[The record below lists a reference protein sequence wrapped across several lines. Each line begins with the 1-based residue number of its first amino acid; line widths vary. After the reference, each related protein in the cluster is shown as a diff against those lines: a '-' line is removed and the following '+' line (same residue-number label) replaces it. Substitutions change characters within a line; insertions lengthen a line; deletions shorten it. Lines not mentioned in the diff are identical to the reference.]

1 MISAEPLPLV
11 RGELSVEVAPI
22 SRVYLPMSRL
32 YLPQVRGE
40 LSFEVV
46 IKSQGGEGDEGL
58 EVGVTTTPPQRA
70 DMNRSDYCAATVMPN
85 SLSSDTTLTLT
96 LTLT

>member
-1 MISAEPLPLV
+1 
-11 RGELSVEVAPI
+11 
-22 SRVYLPMSRL
+22 MSRL

-58 EVGVTTTPPQRA
+58 EVGVTTTPALSP
-70 DMNRSDYCAATVMPN
+70 CASPSAEACP
-85 SLSSDTTLTLT
+85 
-96 LTLT
+96 

>member
-11 RGELSVEVAPI
+11 RGELSFEVTPI
-22 SRVYLPMSRL
+22 SRPYLPMSRL
-32 YLPQVRGE
+32 HLPQVRGE

-58 EVGVTTTPPQRA
+58 EVGVITTSRGPPRPPTSLTTTHR
-70 DMNRSDYCAATVMPN
+70 DHN
-85 SLSSDTTLTLT
+85 
-96 LTLT
+96 

>member
-1 MISAEPLPLV
+1 MISAEPLPL
-11 RGELSVEVAPI
+11 
-22 SRVYLPMSRL
+22 
-32 YLPQVRGE
+32 VRGE